1 MYSLYGGYGSSS
13 VKSLGSAADSAV
25 WIVIALVLAVV
36 GGIVLYFTFLGKRNE
51 GRFTGF
57 LGWLYDFLGFKKMLA
72 EALLKIGYL
81 IVALYITL
89 SSFALIGTSFLG
101 FLVYLI
107 LGNVIV
113 RIVYEFLLIALIN
126 CRNTTEINKNLSKL
140 VDSKKEEPKE

>member
-13 VKSLGSAADSAV
+13 VKGLSSAADSAV
-25 WIVIALVLAVV
+25 WVLVALVLAVI
-36 GGIVLYFTFLGKRNE
+36 GGIVLYFTFLGKKNE
-51 GRFTGF
+51 GKFTGF

-126 CRNTTEINKNLSKL
+126 CRNTTEINKKLSKL
-140 VDSKKEEPKE
+140 VDDKKEEPKE

>member
-1 MYSLYGGYGSSS
+1 
-13 VKSLGSAADSAV
+13 
-25 WIVIALVLAVV
+25 
-36 GGIVLYFTFLGKRNE
+36 
-51 GRFTGF
+51 
-57 LGWLYDFLGFKKMLA
+57 MLA

-126 CRNTTEINKNLSKL
+126 CRNTTEINKKLSKL
-140 VDSKKEEPKE
+140 VDDKKEEPKE